1 MEYLDH
7 SDHCNQHHFL
17 CGIVFVVFTI
27 VKRLDLKLQRDS
39 DEQWGHTERRYY
51 DNWQRIDWRADG
63 MKYRTMEL
71 ESRTEHF
78 ERDAREAG
86 NYGDKIERLRN
97 YTRRIIVD

>member
-1 MEYLDH
+1 
-7 SDHCNQHHFL
+7 
-17 CGIVFVVFTI
+17 
-27 VKRLDLKLQRDS
+27 
-39 DEQWGHTERRYY
+39 
-51 DNWQRIDWRADG
+51 